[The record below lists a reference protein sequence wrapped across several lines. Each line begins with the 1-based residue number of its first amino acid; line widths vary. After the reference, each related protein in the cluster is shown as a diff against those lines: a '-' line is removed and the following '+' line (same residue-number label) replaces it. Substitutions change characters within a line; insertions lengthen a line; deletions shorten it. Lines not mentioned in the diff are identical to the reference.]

1 MPSAPAASR
10 ESSERRAVPQSPRAG
25 LHGRIV
31 HHIGRLIVTGA
42 IGPGELVPAA
52 ARVGASRGVMREAI
66 DVLAAKGLVAAR
78 PRSGTRVRSR
88 DEWNLLD
95 PDVLA
100 WRQEGLERQHVLG
113 DLTEVRLIVEPAA
126 AELAAR
132 RAGPE
137 QVREIQAALREMRDA
152 LDRTP
157 PDHQAY
163 NDADL
168 RFHRSVVHAC
178 SNEILEQMGAVV
190 TRALLVA
197 FATAVSV
204 PGLARG
210 SLERHQAILD
220 AIRRGQVRRARVAMS
235 ALVQNT
241 GRAIAKAPRARAHKP
256 PRKG

>member
-1 MPSAPAASR
+1 MRRTVAR
-10 ESSERRAVPQSPRAG
+10 ESSERRSLPHYARAG
-25 LHGRIV
+25 LHRRIV
-31 HHIGRLIVTGA
+31 HNIGRRIVTGA

-52 ARVGASRGVMREAI
+52 ARIGASRGVMREAI
-66 DVLAAKGLVAAR
+66 NVLAAKGLVASR
-78 PRSGTRVRSR
+78 PRTGTRVRPR

-100 WRQEGLERQHVLG
+100 WWQEGLERQHVLG
-113 DLTEVRLIVEPAA
+113 HLTEVRLIIEPAA

-132 RAGPE
+132 RAGPK
-137 QVREIQAALREMRDA
+137 QVREIEAALREMRDA

-157 PDHQAY
+157 PDHEAY
-163 NDADL
+163 NDADV
-168 RFHRSVVHAC
+168 RFHRSVVQA
-178 SNEILEQMGAVV
+178 SYNEILEQMGAVV

-197 FATAVSV
+197 FDTAVRV
-204 PGLARG
+204 PGLARE

-235 ALVQNT
+235 GLVQNT
-241 GRAIAKAPRARAHKP
+241 GRAISKRPRARAAPKP

>member
-1 MPSAPAASR
+1 M
-10 ESSERRAVPQSPRAG
+10 RRTVARDPYVPPPVSHYPRAG

-31 HHIGRLIVTGA
+31 HDIGRLIVTGA
-42 IGPGELVPAA
+42 IRPGDLVPAPA
-52 ARVGASRGVMREAI
+52 GVGASRGVLREAI
-66 DVLAAKGLVAAR
+66 KVLAAKGLVASR
-78 PRSGTRVRSR
+78 QRTGTRVRPR

-100 WRQEGLERQHVLG
+100 WRQEGLQGQDVLG
-113 DLTEVRLIVEPAA
+113 RLTEVRLIIEPAA
-126 AELAAR
+126 AELAAE

-157 PDHQAY
+157 PDHEAY
-163 NDADL
+163 NDADV
-168 RFHRSVVHAC
+168 RFHRAVVQAC
-178 SNEILEQMGAVV
+178 DNEILEQMGAVV

-197 FATAVSV
+197 FNTAVNV

-220 AIRRGQVRRARVAMS
+220 AIRRGQPRRARAAMS
-235 ALVQNT
+235 GLVQNT
-241 GRAIAKAPRARAHKP
+241 GRAIAKLPGGRTRRRA
-256 PRKG
+256 

>member
-1 MPSAPAASR
+1 MRRTASR
-10 ESSERRAVPQSPRAG
+10 ESSERRAVPHSPRAG
-25 LHGRIV
+25 LHRRIIV
-31 HHIGRLIVTGA
+31 DIGRLIVTGA

-66 DVLAAKGLVAAR
+66 NVLAAKGLVASR
-78 PRSGTRVRSR
+78 PRTGTRVRPR

-113 DLTEVRLIVEPAA
+113 HLTEVRLIIEPAA

-137 QVREIQAALREMRDA
+137 QVREIQAALLEMRDA

-157 PDHQAY
+157 PDHEAY
-163 NDADL
+163 NAADV
-168 RFHRSVVHAC
+168 RFHRSVVQA
-178 SNEILEQMGAVV
+178 SYNEILEQMGAVV

-197 FATAVSV
+197 FDTAVRV

-210 SLERHQAILD
+210 SLERHQTILD

-235 ALVQNT
+235 GLVQNT
-241 GRAIAKAPRARAHKP
+241 GRAIAKLPRARAPKP
-256 PRKG
+256 PRKA

>member
-1 MPSAPAASR
+1 MRPTVAR
-10 ESSERRAVPQSPRAG
+10 ETSEPRPVPHYPRAG

-31 HHIGRLIVTGA
+31 HDIGRLIVTGA
-42 IGPGELVPAA
+42 IGPGDLVPAA

-66 DVLAAKGLVAAR
+66 KVLAAKGLVVSR
-78 PRSGTRVRSR
+78 QRTGTRVRPR
-88 DEWNLLD
+88 EAWNLLD

-100 WRQEGLERQHVLG
+100 WRQEGLQGQHLLG
-113 DLTEVRLIVEPAA
+113 RLTEVRRIIEPAA
-126 AELAAR
+126 AEIAAR

-157 PDHQAY
+157 PDHEAY
-163 NDADL
+163 NDSDL
-168 RFHRSVVHAC
+168 RFHRAIVQAC
-178 SNEILEQMGAVV
+178 DNEILEQMGAVV

-197 FATAVSV
+197 FNTAVRV

-220 AIRRGQVRRARVAMS
+220 AIRRRQPGRARAAMS

-241 GRAIAKAPRARAHKP
+241 GRAIAKLPGRRARRQA
-256 PRKG
+256 

>member
-1 MPSAPAASR
+1 MQRTVAR
-10 ESSERRAVPQSPRAG
+10 ETSEARSVSHYPRAG

-31 HHIGRLIVTGA
+31 HDIGRLIVTGA

-52 ARVGASRGVMREAI
+52 SRVGASRGVMREAI
-66 DVLAAKGLVAAR
+66 KVLAAKGLVASR
-78 PRSGTRVRSR
+78 QRTGTRVRPR

-100 WRQEGLERQHVLG
+100 WRQEGLQGQHLLG
-113 DLTEVRLIVEPAA
+113 RLTEVRLIIEPAA

-137 QVREIQAALREMRDA
+137 RVRQIQAALRDMRDA
-152 LDRTP
+152 LDRIP
-157 PDHQAY
+157 PDHEAY
-163 NDADL
+163 NDADI
-168 RFHRSVVHAC
+168 RFHRGVVQAC
-178 SNEILEQMGAVV
+178 DNEILEQMGAVV

-197 FATAVSV
+197 FNTAVRV

-210 SLERHQAILD
+210 SLERHQAIVD
-220 AIRRGQVRRARVAMS
+220 AIRRGQARRARMAMN

-241 GRAIAKAPRARAHKP
+241 GRAIAKLPRGRAPKKP
-256 PRKG
+256 TRKG